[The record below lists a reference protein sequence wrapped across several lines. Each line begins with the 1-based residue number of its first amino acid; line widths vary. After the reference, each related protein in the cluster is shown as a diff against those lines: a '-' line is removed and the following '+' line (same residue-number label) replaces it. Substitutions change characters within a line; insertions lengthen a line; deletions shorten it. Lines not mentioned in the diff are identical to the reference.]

1 MARRAILRA
10 SDADREQIAER
21 LRHATAEGRLH
32 AEELEERLGEAFS
45 ARTYGELD
53 GLVADLPT
61 PAGGSRPKPS
71 ELGWV
76 RPAVAVA
83 IGVPLVVMLLTLLAF
98 VVTGVLT
105 MWGIW
110 LIVGWWFFG
119 HHGRDRGGRYGNG
132 RHDGGRYGA
141 VRYGGG
147 RYGGGYY
154 VAGHHCRGSAQGYHR
169 RRDDSRGVPPPQQP
183 RPWI

>member
-21 LRHATAEGRLH
+21 LRHATAEGRLR
-32 AEELEERLGEAFS
+32 AEELEERLGAAFS
-45 ARTYGELD
+45 ASTYGELD
-53 GLVADLPT
+53 GLVADLPS
-61 PAGGSRPKPS
+61 PSGGSPRKTS

-76 RPAVAVA
+76 RPALAVA
-83 IGVPLVVMLLTLLAF
+83 IGVPVVVILLTLLAF

-119 HHGRDRGGRYGNG
+119 HRGRDRGGRYG
-132 RHDGGRYGA
+132 GGGQYGT

-147 RYGGGYY
+147 RYRAGRHGGYY
-154 VAGHHCRGSAQGYHR
+154 VAGRHCRSTHAYR
-169 RRDDSRGVPPPQQP
+169 RSHDDPRDGPPPLPP